1 MQPDQ
6 RHPELGN
13 LTSLQNAAVD
23 ILLTGS
29 TITDAAGKV
38 GVTRRTLHR
47 WLTDDPHF
55 NAELNKRR
63 NDLSRAVDDRL
74 RAIAMAALDTVENAV
89 TSGNVQASLAVLRG
103 IGALDR
109 RRSLPM
115 NDDPAALAVQAELLA
130 QTIMQC
136 EKGVESET
144 SAASPPETREE
155 RVESETRTPPSRAVL
170 RPDTRPETPRPN
182 KLHSPHPIPDPLPS
196 NFRDTLGQSETFAD
210 SPNPNTP
217 ASPAH
222 RPASDFQLLTSNS
235 QLLTSTSPPHQ
246 APPPKTREKRVE
258 SETSPAPN
266 RPDTRRETPIP
277 NRRPNTLHSPH
288 PIPDPLPS
296 NFRDTLGQSETFAPP
311 SRAVLRPEP
320 QTQTPTQKM
329 RFEPLPLSPSSRPSP
344 LETCEKRVESET
356 RPAPSR
362 AVPRD
367 TRPEMSNPN
376 KRSSETTGPR
386 PLSPDRR
393 PQATNDRATRESH
406 TGARDGRL

>member
-74 RAIAMAALDTVENAV
+74 RAIAVAALDTVENAV

-136 EKGVESET
+136 GNYEKGVESET
-144 SAASPPETREE
+144 SPASPLETCEK
-155 RVESETRTPPSRAVL
+155 RVESETPAAPN
-170 RPDTRPETPRPN
+170 RPDTRRETPNPN
-182 KLHSPHPIPDPLPS
+182 KLHSPHPIPDTLPS
-196 NFRDTLGQSETFAD
+196 KVCDNTGQSETFAD

-222 RPASDFQLLTSNS
+222 RPATDLQLLTSNS
-235 QLLTSTSPPHQ
+235 QLLASTSPPHQ
-246 APPPKTREKRVE
+246 APPPKTREERVE
-258 SETSPAPN
+258 SETSVAPN

-296 NFRDTLGQSETFAPP
+296 NFRDILGQSETSKAKGT
-311 SRAVLRPEP
+311 S
-320 QTQTPTQKM
+320 KM
-329 RFEPLPLSPSSRPSP
+329 RFEPLPWSPPSRP
-344 LETCEKRVESET
+344 
-356 RPAPSR
+356 
-362 AVPRD
+362 D
-367 TRPEMSNPN
+367 TR
-376 KRSSETTGPR
+376 
-386 PLSPDRR
+386 
-393 PQATNDRATRESH
+393 SH
-406 TGARDGRL
+406 TPSPKPCSM